1 MNDHHSHL
9 TRRNFLLT
17 TGAVGLGSML
27 LPSMLR
33 AADEAKPKMAR
44 RKFGK
49 TGVDVSV
56 AGIGCMFPTI
66 DNQVVLKTAYENGVT
81 YWDTAAGYE
90 HGGSEVGIS
99 MFFDKNPGARK
110 NLFLVTKASGAR
122 NAGGMSRLLD
132 ESLGRLKTDYIDL
145 YFIHGAGSISQV
157 DQPEIKAWAEAA
169 KKSGKIRFFGFSTH
183 SNMPEMLMAASKL
196 GWIDG
201 IMLSYN
207 YREMNKPE
215 MKAAVDACEKAGI
228 GLTAMKTLAGRS
240 GSETPD
246 QAALL
251 DPLKA
256 KGFTPAQAKLKAVMA
271 NPQIATA
278 CIQMPNMRFCREN
291 IAAALDQTQLAA
303 DDHATLQHYAA
314 ATCNGYCSG
323 CSHLCESALAGAVP
337 VRDVM
342 RHLMYHHSYGSEVDA
357 RALFRELPANT
368 RARLTQ
374 IDYAAAERV
383 CPNRLPIAQ
392 MMREASRVL
401 A

>member
-1 MNDHHSHL
+1 
-9 TRRNFLLT
+9 
-17 TGAVGLGSML
+17 
-27 LPSMLR
+27 
-33 AADEAKPKMAR
+33 
-44 RKFGK
+44 
-49 TGVDVSV
+49 
-56 AGIGCMFPTI
+56 
-66 DNQVVLKTAYENGVT
+66 VLKTAYENGVT

-90 HGGSEVGIS
+90 KGGSEVGIS
-99 MFFDKNPGARK
+99 MFLEKTPGARQ
-110 NLFLVTKASGAR
+110 NHFLVTKASGAR
-122 NAGGMSRLLD
+122 NAGGMSRLLN
-132 ESLGRLKTDYIDL
+132 ESLGRLKTDYIDM

-157 DQPEIKAWAEAA
+157 DQPEIKAWVEAA

-183 SNMPEMLMAASKL
+183 SNMPEML
-196 GWIDG
+196 
-201 IMLSYN
+201 
-207 YREMNKPE
+207 
-215 MKAAVDACEKAGI
+215 KAAVDACEKAGI

-240 GSETPD
+240 GSETAE

-251 DPLKA
+251 EPLKA

-303 DDHATLQHYAA
+303 DDHATLKHYAA

-357 RALFRELPANT
+357 RALFRELPAET

-374 IDYAAAERV
+374 LDYSAAERV

-392 MMREASRVL
+392 MMREASQVL